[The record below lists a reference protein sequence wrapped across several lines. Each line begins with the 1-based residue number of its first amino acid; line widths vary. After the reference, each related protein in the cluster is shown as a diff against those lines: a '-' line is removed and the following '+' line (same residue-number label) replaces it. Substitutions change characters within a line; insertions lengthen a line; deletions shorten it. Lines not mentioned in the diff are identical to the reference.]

1 MDVANKLTSLYDSG
15 ESISKVDLEAT
26 YRFHRLAKD
35 ILFLDY
41 LCPECPCCEV
51 PDRLKELSSLLAKL
65 FALHNKEDKSE
76 DFIESLPKIRE
87 LSYGSAMAI
96 LNGDPSSKS
105 LQEVILCFP
114 GFEAILSYRIAHRIL
129 ELGLPFEARL
139 ISEEAHGRTGIDI
152 HPAAQIGENFFI
164 DHGTGIV
171 IGETTIIGDNVKL
184 YQGVTLGALSLSK
197 GKSLAGIKR
206 HPTIEDNVTIY
217 SSAAIFGGETVVGHD
232 STIGAVVRLIESVPP
247 YSIVYMGE
255 NGVNVSK
262 KGEDK

>member
-1 MDVANKLTSLYDSG
+1 MDVSSKLISLYDEG
-15 ESISKVDLEAT
+15 ENISKVDLEVT

-41 LCPECPCCEV
+41 LCPKCPCCEL
-51 PDRLKELSSLLAKL
+51 PERLKELSALLSKL
-65 FALHNKEDKSE
+65 FALHNAEDKSE
-76 DFIESLPKIRE
+76 DFIESLPELRR
-87 LSYGSAMAI
+87 LSYGSAVAI
-96 LNGDPSSKS
+96 HNGDPSSKS

-114 GFEAILSYRIAHRIL
+114 GFEAILSHRIAHRIL

-152 HPAAQIGENFFI
+152 HPAATIGENFFI

-171 IGETTIIGDNVKL
+171 IGETTIIGNNVKL

-197 GKSLAGIKR
+197 GKSLSGIKR

-217 SSAAIFGGETVVGHD
+217 SSAAIFGGDTVIGEG
-232 STIGAVVRLIESVPP
+232 STIGAVVRLVTSVPP
-247 YSIVYMGE
+247 HTVVYVGE
-255 NGVNVSK
+255 NGLNVSK
-262 KGEDK
+262 KEEKE